1 LPDAWIVALFAFHSA
16 SHALTVFLP
25 AACAM
30 RGVIPVDGAAAAVVS
45 VPARHS
51 VMKSFRVLPLASRD
65 ALFAVHSAAHALIVL
80 AERTRG
86 AAAGGFDEAAGAGCA
101 AGVAGSVDAV
111 SARHSVMKSV
121 FFLPVAWMVDLLAF
135 HSSSQAFTVFAEDG
149 EEISRLEA
157 RMAENPQM
165 SSVCFIRKTPDRK

>member
-1 LPDAWIVALFAFHSA
+1 MDALFAFHSA

-25 AACAM
+25 AARAM
-30 RGVIPVDGAAAAVVS
+30 RGVIPVDGVAAAVVS

-51 VMKSFRVLPLASRD
+51 VMKSLRVLPLASRD

-80 AERTRG
+80 AERARG
-86 AAAGGFDEAAGAGCA
+86 AAADGFDEAAGAACA
-101 AGVAGSVDAV
+101 AGAVAGSVYAV

-121 FFLPVAWMVDLLAF
+121 FFLPLAWMVDLLDV
-135 HSSSQAFTVFAEDG
+135 HSSSQAFTVLAEDG
-149 EEISRLEA
+149 EEISRLAA
-157 RMAENPQM
+157 RTAENPQM